1 MALRGIKRFVSRFF
15 PEFTFFLL
23 TSGRFFITL
32 LPLNPIVSLPEEK
45 GVDEKKLEHFRS
57 LLNDQLKEL
66 MEEAARTVNDM
77 TITEGE
83 FPDPTDRASWESDRN
98 FLLRIRER
106 ERNLITKIREA
117 LERINEGTFGICER
131 CGEPISEKRL
141 EARPVTTLCIKCKQ
155 EQEDLEKRGI
165 Q

>member
-1 MALRGIKRFVSRFF
+1 
-15 PEFTFFLL
+15 L
-23 TSGRFFITL
+23 TSEGFFINL
-32 LPLNPIVSLPEEK
+32 LIFISYALLIGGK
-45 GVDEKKLEHFRS
+45 GVNEKKRQYYKS
-57 LLNDQLKEL
+57 LLNEQLKEL
-66 MEEAARTVNDM
+66 MEEAAKTVNDL
-77 TITEGE
+77 TLTDGE

-106 ERNLITKIREA
+106 ERKLITKITEA
-117 LERINEGTFGICER
+117 LERIDEGTFGICER

-155 EQEDLEKRGI
+155 EQEDLEKRGGI

>member
-1 MALRGIKRFVSRFF
+1 MFF
-15 PEFTFFLL
+15 IPLFLLFLL
-23 TSGRFFITL
+23 TSDGFFITL
-32 LPLNPIVSLPEEK
+32 LIFILYSLLTGGK
-45 GVDEKKLEHFRS
+45 KVDEKRQEHYKF
-57 LLNDQLKEL
+57 LLNEQLKEL
-66 MEEAARTVNDM
+66 MEEAAKTVNDL
-77 TITEGE
+77 TVTDGE

-106 ERNLITKIREA
+106 ERKLITKIAEA
-117 LERINEGTFGICER
+117 LERIEEGTFGICER

-141 EARPVTTLCIKCKQ
+141 EARPVTTLCINCKQ

>member
-1 MALRGIKRFVSRFF
+1 
-15 PEFTFFLL
+15 L
-23 TSGRFFITL
+23 TSGWFFITL
-32 LPLNPIVSLPEEK
+32 HYLNPFVSLPEEK
-45 GVDEKKLEHFRS
+45 GVDEKKREYFKS

-117 LERINEGTFGICER
+117 LEKIEEGTFGICER

>member
-1 MALRGIKRFVSRFF
+1 
-15 PEFTFFLL
+15 L
-23 TSGRFFITL
+23 TSDGFFITL
-32 LPLNPIVSLPEEK
+32 LIFKLDYLLSGGT
-45 GVDEKKLEHFRS
+45 GVDEKRRQYFKA
-57 LLNDQLKEL
+57 LLNEQLKEL
-66 MEEAARTVNDM
+66 MEEAAKTVTDM

-106 ERNLITKIREA
+106 ERKLITKIREA
-117 LERINEGTFGICER
+117 LERIEEGTFGICER

>member
-1 MALRGIKRFVSRFF
+1 LSPFWRKRV
-15 PEFTFFLL
+15 
-23 TSGRFFITL
+23 
-32 LPLNPIVSLPEEK
+32 K
-45 GVDEKKLEHFRS
+45 EKKRQYFKD
-57 LLNDQLKEL
+57 LLNKQLKEL
-66 MEEAARTVNDM
+66 MEEAAKTVTDM

-106 ERNLITKIREA
+106 ERNLITKIKEA
-117 LERINEGTFGICER
+117 LERIEDGTFGICER
-131 CGEPISEKRL
+131 CGEPISDKRL

>member
-1 MALRGIKRFVSRFF
+1 LSPFWRKRV
-15 PEFTFFLL
+15 
-23 TSGRFFITL
+23 
-32 LPLNPIVSLPEEK
+32 K
-45 GVDEKKLEHFRS
+45 EKKRQYYKD
-57 LLNDQLKEL
+57 LLNEQLKEL
-66 MEEAARTVNDM
+66 MEEAAKTITDM

-106 ERNLITKIREA
+106 ERKLITKIKEA
-117 LERINEGTFGICER
+117 LERIEDGTFGICER
-131 CGEPISEKRL
+131 CGEPISDKRL
-141 EARPVTTLCIKCKQ
+141 GARPVTTLCIKCKQ

>member
-1 MALRGIKRFVSRFF
+1 LTSVGFF
-15 PEFTFFLL
+15 INLLIFILYSLL
-23 TSGRFFITL
+23 TGG
-32 LPLNPIVSLPEEK
+32 K
-45 GVDEKKLEHFRS
+45 GVDEQRQEHYKS
-57 LLNDQLKEL
+57 LLNEQLKEL
-66 MEEAARTVNDM
+66 MEEAAKTVTDM

-106 ERNLITKIREA
+106 ERKLITKIREA
-117 LERINEGTFGICER
+117 LERIEEGTFGICER
-131 CGEPISEKRL
+131 CGEPIAEKRL

-165 Q
+165 H

>member
-1 MALRGIKRFVSRFF
+1 MD
-15 PEFTFFLL
+15 
-23 TSGRFFITL
+23 
-32 LPLNPIVSLPEEK
+32 
-45 GVDEKKLEHFRS
+45 DERREHYKS
-57 LLNDQLKEL
+57 LLNEQLKEL
-66 MEEAARTVNDM
+66 MEEAAKTVNDL
-77 TITEGE
+77 TVTDGE

-106 ERNLITKIREA
+106 ERKLITKITEA
-117 LERINEGTFGICER
+117 LERIEDETFGICER
-131 CGEPISEKRL
+131 CGEAISEKRL